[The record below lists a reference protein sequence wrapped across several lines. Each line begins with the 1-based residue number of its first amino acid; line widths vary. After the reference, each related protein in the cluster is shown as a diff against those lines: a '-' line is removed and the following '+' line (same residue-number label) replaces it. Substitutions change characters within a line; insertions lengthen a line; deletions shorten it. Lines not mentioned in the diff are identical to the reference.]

1 MEVYTNKRQLLCL
14 LTFLLPALSSAQSE
28 NDLLKVGLYLYF
40 YFVMIVYFHQPETVE
55 RRRLTRFQVGHEDNN
70 LCWERHERDGFITPI
85 DAHNHFRPF
94 YGPAV
99 PWDTY
104 MDWMKSHGILFTT
117 MLGKDPYSLHSVSF
131 YLFSIS

>member
-1 MEVYTNKRQLLCL
+1 MVDSLCYLLLWTL
-14 LTFLLPALSSAQSE
+14 LTSTFPKSDILRILCPIIFRSIFLCPQAGVKSKCISLTMFFSCY
-28 NDLLKVGLYLYF
+28 LL
-40 YFVMIVYFHQPETVE
+40 QPETVE

-104 MDWMKSHGILFTT
+104 MDWMRSHGIL
-117 MLGKDPYSLHSVSF
+117 LLQC
-131 YLFSIS
+131 